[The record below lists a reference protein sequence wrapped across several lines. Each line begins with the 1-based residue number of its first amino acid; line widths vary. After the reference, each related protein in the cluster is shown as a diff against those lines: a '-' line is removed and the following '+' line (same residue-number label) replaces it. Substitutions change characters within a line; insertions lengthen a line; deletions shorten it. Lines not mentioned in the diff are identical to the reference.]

1 MRQRPDEQEE
11 RKTDSSSLGVKEKE
25 QDRLQV
31 RHIFETDAGF
41 GSFGKDICK

>member
-31 RHIFETDAGF
+31 RHIFET
-41 GSFGKDICK
+41 CWLWELRERRL